1 MFEFRLDS
9 NGLIDLGHAQRS
21 QTQGLCRLG
30 YPDFRLKTDAGDPSF
45 TEDSSVPLARDLNFV
60 LEHVRDNYR
69 PLKWAQILRTVAV
82 PDWAE
87 NWEVSRIVGTG
98 GIKLAATHGPRD
110 IIRGDFSRTSTTG
123 KMIELVNGYYYSTRE
138 LVRYAKLGINA
149 ETERAMAQQQA
160 ADEFLDMLAATGST
174 GTDNPV
180 AGLGFT
186 GLGNN
191 ASVDDTLVVGTT
203 KASTTTSWT
212 TAVAADFPLVIKD
225 LHAVTDAVYTASKER
240 RNADTI
246 VMPLDEFQ
254 AINCLRPSNYAD
266 NVLTRFQA
274 EWNAKIGRQGRIM
287 VWDRFAA
294 LGTISSGPRIVAF
307 DSSDTNVA
315 CMMVGKTYGVDQVL
329 EVTRGFEANA
339 SLVTGGV
346 RILDESGIRYLD
358 IAA

>member
-9 NGLIDLGHAQRS
+9 GGLIDIEHAQRAQS
-21 QTQGLCRLG
+21 AGLCRLG
-30 YPDFRLKTDAGDPSF
+30 YPDFRLKLDEGNMTF

-98 GIKLAATHGPRD
+98 GIKLASQHGPHD

-149 ETERAMAQQQA
+149 ETERAMAQAQA
-160 ADEFLDMLAATGST
+160 ADEFMDMLCATGSS
-174 GTDNPV
+174 GTDNPI

-186 GLGNN
+186 GLLNN
-191 ASVDDTLVVGTT
+191 ASVDDALVVGTT

-225 LHAVTDAVYTASKER
+225 LHALTDAVYTASKER

-246 VMPLDEFQ
+246 LMPLDEFQ
-254 AINCLRPSNYAD
+254 AINSLRPSNYAD

-287 VWDRFAA
+287 VWDRAAA
-294 LGTISSGPRIVAF
+294 LGSISSGPRITAF

-315 CMMVGKTYGVDQVL
+315 CVMVGKPYGVDQVL
-329 EVTRGFEANA
+329 EITRGYEANA

-346 RILDESGIRYLD
+346 RILDESGIKYLD

>member
-1 MFEFRLDS
+1 MFELKLDS
-9 NGLIDLGHAQRS
+9 HGLIDLGWAARAQ
-21 QTQGLCRLG
+21 QNGMIRLG
-30 YPDFRLKTDAGDPSF
+30 YPDFRMLREDGGDPVL
-45 TEDSSVPLARDLNFV
+45 TEDSAVPLARDLNFV
-60 LEHVRDNYR
+60 LEFVRDNYR
-69 PLKWAQILRTVAV
+69 PTKWAQVMRTVAV

-87 NWEVSRIVGTG
+87 RWEVSKIVGTG
-98 GIKLAATHGPRD
+98 NIKLAAQHGPHD
-110 IIRGDFSRTSTTG
+110 IVRGDFSRSTTTG
-123 KMIELVNGYYYSTRE
+123 RMYELVNGYYYSTRE
-138 LVRYAKLGINA
+138 LVRYARLGINA
-149 ETERAMAQQQA
+149 ETERAMAQAQA
-160 ADEFLDMLAATGST
+160 ADEFMDSLCATGDTTGAATGL
-174 GTDNPV
+174 
-180 AGLGFT
+180 GLT

-225 LHAVTDAVYTASKER
+225 MHALTDAVYTASKER

-254 AINCLRPSNYAD
+254 AINSLRPSNYAD

-294 LGTISSGPRIVAF
+294 IGTISSGPRIVAF
-307 DSSDTNVA
+307 DSSDSNVA
-315 CMMVGKTYGVDQVL
+315 CVMMGKPYGVDQVL
-329 EVTRGFEANA
+329 EITRGFEANA